1 MATKNIKLEKKRQP
15 ELDNKTHFNYRMTS
29 TIAPF
34 LPFDGYEAVQD
45 LRPIPRL
52 LVGEWSAQ
60 AGDGYHEGV
69 RVLSRK
75 YVNLNPTVTIDGAD
89 QSDYHLPHFD
99 NNKDLE
105 DNNNN

>member
-1 MATKNIKLEKKRQP
+1 
-15 ELDNKTHFNYRMTS
+15 MTS

-34 LPFDGYEAVQD
+34 LPFDGSEAVQD

-60 AGDGYHEGV
+60 AGDGYHRLTALRTMQEREYYEEV
-69 RVLSRK
+69 RVLSRQ
-75 YVNLNPTVTIDGAD
+75 YANLNPTVTIDGAD

-99 NNKDLE
+99 NNEELE